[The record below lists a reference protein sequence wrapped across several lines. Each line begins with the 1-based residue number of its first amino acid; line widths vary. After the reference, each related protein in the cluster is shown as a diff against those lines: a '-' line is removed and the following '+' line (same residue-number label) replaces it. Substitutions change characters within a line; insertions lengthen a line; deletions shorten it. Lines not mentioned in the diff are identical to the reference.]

1 MAGELDVPC
10 NPQPPL
16 EGATTGGG
24 APSGLSNPHFNCDI
38 LSLGV
43 AGGCRILP
51 EGRIRI
57 FAMETG
63 SGPEGSSLTVDY
75 RRSSGSR
82 GWEGMWCLTSH
93 QDDNA
98 SGLALTFLTS

>member
-1 MAGELDVPC
+1 MELDLAGELGVPC
-10 NPQPPL
+10 DPQSSL
-16 EGATTGGG
+16 GGVTAGGG

-43 AGGCRILP
+43 AGDCRGLP
-51 EGRIRI
+51 EGRLRI

-63 SGPEGSSLTVDY
+63 SGPEGSSLTVDF

-82 GWEGMWCLTSH
+82 G
-93 QDDNA
+93 
-98 SGLALTFLTS
+98 